1 MPFDFL
7 LQSLADEFGE
17 RAVGVILSGTANDG
31 TVGAAAVKAAES
43 HAEHPI
49 LGPFYRWIVEVE
61 QKDRM
66 NHQMQAANDMANL

>member
-1 MPFDFL
+1 MQDQDRGGYTNGVL
-7 LQSLADEFGE
+7 DEE
-17 RAVGVILSGTANDG
+17 LDYVE
-31 TVGAAAVKAAES
+31 AAAVKAAES